1 MFMETFLLCNLT
13 LFLLLLMYNKI
24 GDIMKSKAIQI
35 ALLCFIVFM
44 LGGILA
50 SVKDEPSNEIT
61 EITSDFVENEEY
73 DESGYYSDNPFD
85 ESNVNGFG
93 RLNGQIGNIV
103 SKGVNKGID
112 LFFDLMKKLVS

>member
-1 MFMETFLLCNLT
+1 
-13 LFLLLLMYNKI
+13 MYNKI

-50 SVKDEPSNEIT
+50 SVKDEPSNEII